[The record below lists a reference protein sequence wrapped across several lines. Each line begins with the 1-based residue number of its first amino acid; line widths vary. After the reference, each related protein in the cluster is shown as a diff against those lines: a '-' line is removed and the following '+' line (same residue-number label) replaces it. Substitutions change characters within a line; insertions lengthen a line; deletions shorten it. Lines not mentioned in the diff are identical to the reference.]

1 MAIEPNYEKVV
12 SSERKKLGVTQSVIE
27 CRLPADD
34 ANDVLKVL
42 CANAKGFILDSAVK
56 NGEIEFSGNVNFQVI
71 YENLSKEVNGL
82 DYTADF
88 KDKFLNSEISVG
100 VVPVVTCSVIDV
112 NTAIMGKD
120 VKVVAIVEVCVEVI
134 KNTEVNALTS
144 VKGDNVYYNSDTLNI
159 SSFLGVLSN
168 KFESTYDIEIKD
180 NVERVLEVSCSPYL
194 ESVTPQ
200 NQFAKVV
207 GGANIDICY
216 VTSGEE
222 KLLRTHQTKV
232 EFSEEVALDLLTEN
246 SCVQSLLNIN
256 NSLIKITTNI
266 DSDYAIVNLNIPY
279 EYWGYAFNKTTLDI
293 VDDVFST
300 DNFLK
305 VNTTGFNSVCCGGHV
320 NIENKVSGNV
330 ESQEHSVDEVLGTC
344 CNTVTLATSFI
355 EDGGLVLE
363 GVASTTVLYLNKET
377 NNTYSMV
384 VEMPFSINEKVGD
397 LSDDFVPVVNL
408 SLGEVG
414 AKVRR
419 GKDLEVVATLFVC
432 ADFYSD
438 KIDAV
443 ISNVDV
449 LEEKPESESVL
460 TIYIVKPNETIWE
473 ISKQLNINP
482 DSLLEQN
489 PEVELPLIGGEKLI
503 VYRQK
508 EALF

>member
-27 CRLPADD
+27 CRLPSDD
-34 ANDVLKVL
+34 VNDVLKVL
-42 CANAKGFILDSAVK
+42 CANAKSFILDSSVK
-56 NGEIEFSGNVNFQVI
+56 NGEIEFNGNVNFQVI
-71 YENLSKEVNGL
+71 YENLNKEVNGL

-88 KDKFLNSEISVG
+88 KDKFLNSEINVG

-112 NTAIMGKD
+112 NTTIMGKD
-120 VKVVAIVEVCVEVI
+120 VKVVAIVEVCVEII
-134 KNTEVNALTS
+134 KSAEVNALTN
-144 VKGDNVYYNSDTLNI
+144 VKGDNVYYNSDTLNV

-168 KFESTYDIEIKD
+168 KFESVHDIEIKD
-180 NVERVLEVSCSPYL
+180 NVERVLEVSCSPFL
-194 ESVTPQ
+194 ESVTAQ

-232 EFSEEVALDLLTEN
+232 EFSEEVALEVLTEN

-279 EYWGYAFNKTTLDI
+279 EYLGYAFNKTTI
-293 VDDVFST
+293 EVVDDVFST

-305 VNTTGFNSVCCGGHV
+305 VNTTGFNSLCCGGHI
-320 NIENKVSGNV
+320 NTESKVSGNV
-330 ESQEHSVDEVLGTC
+330 ESQDHSVDEVLGTC

-355 EDGGLVLE
+355 EDGCLILE
-363 GVASTTVLYLNKET
+363 GVASTTVLYLNKES
-377 NNTYSMV
+377 NNTYSML
-384 VEMPFSINEKVGD
+384 VEMPFSINEKVD
-397 LSDDFVPVVNL
+397 KLTDDFVPVVNL
-408 SLGEVG
+408 SLGDVG

-419 GKDLEVVATLFVC
+419 GKDLEVVATLFVYS
-432 ADFYSD
+432 DFYSD
-438 KIDAV
+438 KTEAV
-443 ISNVDV
+443 ISNIDV
-449 LEEKPESESVL
+449 LEEKPENECVL
-460 TIYIVKPNETIWE
+460 TIYIVKPNETIWD

-489 PEVELPLIGGEKLI
+489 SEVELPLVGGEKLI